1 MAKYKKINEGII
13 DTFVGAL
20 FTAVGKGSH
29 SRALK
34 SISKKDPKI
43 AKKIKNIQQNRK
55 VLKQML
61 KDAGVKKLTKA
72 DKKAI
77 SKGEYFT

>member
-43 AKKIKNIQQNRK
+43 AKKINK
-55 VLKQML
+55 
-61 KDAGVKKLTKA
+61 
-72 DKKAI
+72 
-77 SKGEYFT
+77 Y